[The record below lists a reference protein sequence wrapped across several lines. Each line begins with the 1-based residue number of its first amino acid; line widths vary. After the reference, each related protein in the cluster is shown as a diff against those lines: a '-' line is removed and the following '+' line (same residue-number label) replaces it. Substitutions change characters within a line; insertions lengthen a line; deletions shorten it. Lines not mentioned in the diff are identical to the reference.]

1 MKNYKEY
8 LEQSALAVADAPGK
22 MDITVQL
29 FIQTPVWIQKRKEL
43 TAIDKD
49 VYGIIYTFIKNSML
63 DPDPEERREHCWP
76 SLNRIADDA
85 GASKSS
91 VATSLKKLDRLR
103 LIGRRQ
109 MKGVKGINLPTV
121 YYLLKHP
128 WAKKKLLVS
137 ESDKGSIETGQGLS
151 GFRTQIDNTI
161 GYIKEDK
168 SSTSIVTTACNGS
181 IVHEEDSQ
189 TPQADVTTDESLLV
203 QVLNEE
209 TGQDLL
215 RRLEPGGER
224 EEIIQR
230 LKTIIEVCGGPEFA
244 HAAIGEA
251 MHHKRMSGGDFPTT
265 ARHAVF
271 VVEQHVGIY
280 ADDRPR
286 PDEEDTAR

>member
-1 MKNYKEY
+1 MENYEEY
-8 LEQSALAVADAPGK
+8 LELSAQAVADAPRK

-49 VYGIIYTFIKNSML
+49 VYGIIYTFIKTSML
-63 DPDPEERREHCWP
+63 HPDPEERREHCWP
-76 SLNRIADDA
+76 SLRRIADDA
-85 GASKSS
+85 GAGKSS

-103 LIGRRQ
+103 LIGRIQ
-109 MKGVKGINLPTV
+109 MKGEKGINLPTV
-121 YYLLKHP
+121 YYLPEHP
-128 WAKKKLLVS
+128 WAKRKPLVS
-137 ESDKGSIETGQGLS
+137 KSDKGSIETRQGLS
-151 GFRTQIDNTI
+151 RFQTQVDNTI
-161 GYIKEDK
+161 DYIKEDK
-168 SSTSIVTTACNGS
+168 SSTSVVTIACNGS
-181 IVHEEDSQ
+181 TVHAEDSH
-189 TPQADVTTDESLLV
+189 TPQANVTTDESLLV

-215 RRLEPGGER
+215 RRIEPGGER
-224 EEIIQR
+224 KEIIDR
-230 LKTIIEVCGGPEFA
+230 LKTIIHVCGGAEDA
-244 HAAIGEA
+244 CIAISNA
-251 MHHKRMSGGDFPTT
+251 MNHKRMSGGDFPTT